1 LALYAFWYTR
11 GRDRPVALVADYR
24 ATPPSN
30 LEPGV
35 VGTLVD
41 EKADMKDIIATLIDL
56 ARRGVISMEEEERG
70 GFLGLGSSR
79 DFVFR
84 RQEEPADLREHEK
97 RLLRRLFGGRQTRR
111 LSDLKNQFYKFI
123 PDLQKRLYQQVV
135 DEGFFTGS
143 PQRTRGI
150 YTALGIGA
158 LVIFGAI
165 ELGLIVLFSDYTR
178 WAFCP
183 SIGLGITSVGLIILG
198 QFMPRK
204 TRKGSEAAA
213 QWNAFKRY
221 LANIEKYTDLREA
234 QEIFDGYLPYAIAFG
249 LERSWIRK
257 FAQVDTPA
265 PYWYHPYPP
274 VMYAGRG
281 RRPGG
286 RIEPVSGRSI
296 ASPAEGG
303 GVPSLQQMSDGMAGS
318 LQSMSDGLIYIKYK
332 SLDELGNEESVR
344 IEDVYLDNSPPTS
357 AVPGYDPLNVS
368 YISNSLQTIAVTTAD
383 GGSGVGSTC
392 FGIDDPN
399 CSSTYTGP
407 LVSGSMSEG
416 EHTIYF
422 RSIDNVGNE
431 EAVRSIT
438 IFLDITPPVADAGE
452 DEQIRKGDI
461 VVFDG
466 SESHDGSSGSGIS
479 EYKWTFTYRGSTV
492 TLQGETPQFTFE
504 DKDVY
509 IVTLTVTDRAGNE
522 DMDTMTITFA
532 PQKDVSE
539 FPLWVIAFLIIIII
553 LSLLV
558 FLFWR
563 KRREDETEETDEE

>member
-1 LALYAFWYTR
+1 MKVNGVFVTGVATVTQEGITYTPAIPLSEEVHNVYLEASDNSVPQNTAVVRWWFSIDIDTQPPEITDLQPEDQSIIADDMPVIGASYSDDSGIDVSSVVLRVDSVDVTSLATVTLTTVTYAPTSTLSDGVHNIY
-11 GRDRPVALVADYR
+11 LSVADIHAKVSTASWAFTID
-24 ATPPSN
+24 ATPPTTSISI
-30 LEPGV
+30 LGPKHTDEFERTYVSSSTSFSLTAEDTGVGVDEIHYKVYASGEPEPGY
-35 VGTLVD
+35 
-41 EKADMKDIIATLIDL
+41 
-56 ARRGVISMEEEERG
+56 
-70 GFLGLGSSR
+70 GLYTSE
-79 DFVFR
+79 FM
-84 RQEEPADLREHEK
+84 
-97 RLLRRLFGGRQTRR
+97 
-111 LSDLKNQFYKFI
+111 I
-123 PDLQKRLYQQVV
+123 P
-135 DEGFFTGS
+135 S
-143 PQRTRGI
+143 
-150 YTALGIGA
+150 
-158 LVIFGAI
+158 
-165 ELGLIVLFSDYTR
+165 
-178 WAFCP
+178 
-183 SIGLGITSVGLIILG
+183 
-198 QFMPRK
+198 
-204 TRKGSEAAA
+204 
-213 QWNAFKRY
+213 
-221 LANIEKYTDLREA
+221 
-234 QEIFDGYLPYAIAFG
+234 
-249 LERSWIRK
+249 
-257 FAQVDTPA
+257 
-265 PYWYHPYPP
+265 
-274 VMYAGRG
+274 
-281 RRPGG
+281 
-286 RIEPVSGRSI
+286 
-296 ASPAEGG
+296 
-303 GVPSLQQMSDGMAGS
+303 
-318 LQSMSDGLIYIKYK
+318 SMSDGLIYIKYK

-431 EAVRSIT
+431 EAVSSIT